1 MALNPM
7 VYIDDIF
14 ETEQQYLVFLERNLL
29 NAYYLNQLKDFYVGK
44 KEEILK
50 DENAINNKF
59 LSNTLNMINKMLND
73 IEELIEL
80 REQGMNVDVKRLAN
94 SFLINQMNNNVK
106 EEVTVLRLND
116 DVLNSDDYL
125 CDEFD
130 EEVKPLRR

>member
-14 ETEQQYLVFLERNLL
+14 ATEQQYLVFLNRNLL
-29 NAYYLNQLKDFYVGK
+29 NAYYLDQLKDFYVGK

-80 REQGMNVDVKRLAN
+80 RKQGINVDVKQLSN
-94 SFLINQMNNNVK
+94 SFLINQINNNVK
-106 EEVTVLRLND
+106 DDVTVLSLN
-116 DVLNSDDYL
+116 DDYL

-130 EEVKPLRR
+130 EEVKPLKR